1 MTMPIKIIWIEAD
14 LFYFISNLE
23 SGPHV
28 ISNIFEMGQRFLA
41 AGYEE
46 NYSKPIYFFILEF

>member
-28 ISNIFEMGQRFLA
+28 ISNIFEMGQQFLE

-46 NYSKPIYFFILEF
+46 KFEKNCSD